1 MPVMALLVIKCMIM
15 RREKLQT
22 SNCGSTK
29 IKIDLKLGIASS
41 QRYFFCPKIR
51 KQQGLNNKL
60 NSYTYIG
67 E

>member
-1 MPVMALLVIKCMIM
+1 MCDHTKK
-15 RREKLQT
+15 ENFET
-22 SNCGSTK
+22 SNFNSTK